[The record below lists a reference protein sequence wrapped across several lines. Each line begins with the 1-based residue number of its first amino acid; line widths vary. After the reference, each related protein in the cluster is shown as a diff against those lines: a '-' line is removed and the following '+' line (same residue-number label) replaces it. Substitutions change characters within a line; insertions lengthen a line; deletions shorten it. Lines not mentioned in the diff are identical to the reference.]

1 MQTLLC
7 ISCYFGNDKI
17 SIHRAPKPKNCVF
30 FSNNIDVKDEAL
42 KNGWKF
48 EYVAK
53 ELSSDAIMSSL
64 QSKYIKFLI
73 FLQDFERYRSYS
85 KILYWDHHLE
95 VDFSH
100 LEQVLKYDS
109 LEDISIVIREHENL
123 SRKSVW
129 DEIAEAST
137 QERYRKH
144 MQNTIDF
151 IHGKLIGKVCNT
163 GFIFYHNYECVL
175 DMLQEIYDACCH
187 LQQPCCQIFWSV
199 YSPKYSQKIRMIPF
213 REIYPTNS
221 SWVKLGYFP

>member
-1 MQTLLC
+1 M
-7 ISCYFGNDKI
+7 
-17 SIHRAPKPKNCVF
+17 
-30 FSNNIDVKDEAL
+30 
-42 KNGWKF
+42 
-48 EYVAK
+48 
-53 ELSSDAIMSSL
+53 
-64 QSKYIKFLI
+64 
-73 FLQDFERYRSYS
+73 
-85 KILYWDHHLE
+85 
-95 VDFSH
+95 
-100 LEQVLKYDS
+100 KYDS

-151 IHGKLIGKVCNT
+151 IHGKVCNTTGKVCNTTGKVCNT

-175 DMLQEIYDACCH
+175 DMLQEIYDAGCN
-187 LQQPCCQIFWSV
+187 LQQPCCQILWSV